1 MVRVVQE
8 YNLSSGACAMCNVQ
22 TSSKSKSTEKFKH
35 LPKCRNFTAVMP
47 LFGNPFY
54 CVQSQA
60 PFHCC
65 FTSSVLWRGSLQKFC
80 QAVRCKPSRFIGE
93 DTLVSQQARLQT
105 IWRSTTKTSKILRR
119 RWHNGRNLVKRACQ
133 PRHRPNRPNRRELGR
148 KKATKSVCGPW
159 FVIYELERMLFEIQ

>member
-1 MVRVVQE
+1 MSKPQASR
-8 YNLSSGACAMCNVQ
+8 NLLKNSSIFQSVEISRLSCHFLV
-22 TSSKSKSTEKFKH
+22 T
-35 LPKCRNFTAVMP
+35 
-47 LFGNPFY
+47 LFS
-54 CVQSQA
+54 VSQSQA

-80 QAVRCKPSRFIGE
+80 QAVRCKPSRLIDE